1 MNAIGFSL
9 LVNTS
14 FFLADVCIKLG
25 SIQLS
30 ASRLIYIRSIFT
42 VLFSGIWLIVSGE
55 FATPPAAPDMAWL
68 ILCSILCAIGLFYY
82 VKALQH
88 LHFVNV
94 AVIGIMGAFIHY
106 GLAAFINN
114 EQVNNWF
121 YIASLFSSLGIAIQ
135 WKKTKAHTGLLEAL
149 ISAICWGFGYALLS
163 IPLAN
168 TSAEWGTFI
177 TEFSI
182 LLLAAL
188 TLIITD
194 SEFTLLKPPLNN
206 IYIIGIAVFTIL
218 GSLLINLSY
227 QLFSL
232 NTLGF
237 MQLAFFPYSLIAGYF
252 LFKEK
257 LNVWEWIGNTLVII
271 GLILYFY
278 FCQ

>member
-42 VLFSGIWLIVSGE
+42 VLFSGIWLILSGE

-135 WKKTKAHTGLLEAL
+135 WKKTKAHAGLLEAL

>member
-42 VLFSGIWLIVSGE
+42 VFFSGIWLIVSGE

-257 LNVWEWIGNTLVII
+257 LNVWEWVGNTLVVI

>member
-42 VLFSGIWLIVSGE
+42 VFFSGIWLILSGE

-106 GLAAFINN
+106 VLAAFINN

-257 LNVWEWIGNTLVII
+257 LNVWEWVGNTLVVI

>member
-42 VLFSGIWLIVSGE
+42 VFFSGIWLILSGE

-257 LNVWEWIGNTLVII
+257 LNVWEWVGNTLVII

>member
-42 VLFSGIWLIVSGE
+42 VFFSGIWLILSGE

-257 LNVWEWIGNTLVII
+257 LNVWEWVGNTLVVI